1 MRPPVF
7 DQSLSGLLS
16 TFCFYR
22 LKLLGKDVVDPTL
35 HLGVGLASSDFLLDR
50 ALHPLLEVQPGQPI
64 QILLLAKNPVRMR
77 NARGDESC
85 PLPGLVSL
93 SLLFLLRPLLRLNDR
108 LVEPVSDAFGD
119 RHEL

>member
-1 MRPPVF
+1 MF

-22 LKLLGKDVVDPTL
+22 LKLLGKDVVNPGLDIGL
-35 HLGVGLASSDFLLDR
+35 GLASVNLLLKR
-50 ALHPLLEVQPGQPI
+50 PFHVQLEVEPDPAI
-64 QILLLAKNPVRMR
+64 QILLLAKNPVCMR
-77 NARGDESC
+77 HARGDENR

-93 SLLFLLRPLLRLNDR
+93 SLLFLLRPLLCLNDR

>member
-1 MRPPVF
+1 MHRW
-7 DQSLSGLLS
+7 DEAADLSLDVVVSSVWGSTGRLGVPGAPRDPRTTTRSPTPQWRLEPSGLLS

-64 QILLLAKNPVRMR
+64 PPPPA
-77 NARGDESC
+77 
-85 PLPGLVSL
+85 
-93 SLLFLLRPLLRLNDR
+93 
-108 LVEPVSDAFGD
+108 
-119 RHEL
+119 